1 MKIDSVVES
10 PFGDIGI
17 VIRQIGVAD
26 RWLIQW
32 ANGEVYGI
40 NGYILEVIV

>member
-1 MKIDSVVES
+1 MEIGSVVES
-10 PFGDIGI
+10 PYDGIGI